1 MDIPTHKTNYGYT
14 IDSKGDA
21 MRTVIQAGHV
31 IAFQDGG
38 HRHLKGGTIVIED
51 DRIAHVGGGAFEGE
65 ADEVIDARDKVVTPG
80 FINTHAHLSESPLD
94 RSFVEDRGPRN
105 FYLSGLFEF
114 LTARDG
120 AITEA
125 ARRASVAASMPELIR
140 TGTTT
145 IVEMGLQGAYVAE
158 QAEKA
163 GLRAYIG
170 EMYRSGRWYTN
181 DGKSV
186 QYQWWED
193 DGAAAM
199 QRAVDFITAVDGRAE
214 GRIKGFLTPVQVDT
228 CSEALLRRSRAVAT
242 ELGVPLALHVSQSVP
257 EFQEMVRRN
266 GCSPVEW
273 LEKIGFL
280 GSDVILGHVIMPGG
294 SSWTNYHA
302 DDIGILA
309 DTGTNVAHAV
319 WVFARRGIAMES
331 YARYLARGVNM
342 TLATDTCP
350 QSMIEALRWTAVIS
364 KIMDRRTEVATA
376 SDVFDSATLAGAKAL
391 GRDDLGR
398 IAAGAKADLL
408 FWEGR
413 SLFMTPMRD
422 PVRNIVY
429 SAQAEDLNATMVD
442 GRFIMRDRVVPGFDI
457 AALTADLQSGAE
469 SMWANMHRED
479 WAKRDI
485 NQLSP
490 ESYPEFRR

>member
-1 MDIPTHKTNYGYT
+1 M
-14 IDSKGDA
+14 
-21 MRTVIQAGHV
+21 MRKLIRAGHIV
-31 IAFQDGG
+31 AFQDGG
-38 HRHLKGGTIVIED
+38 HKHLRDGYILIEN
-51 DRIAHVGGGAFEGE
+51 DRIADVGGGQFEGQV
-65 ADEVIDARDKVVTPG
+65 DEIIDAADKIVTPG

-120 AITEA
+120 AITDQ
-125 ARRASVAASMPELIR
+125 ARRASISASMPELIR

-145 IVEMGLQGAYVAE
+145 IVEMGSHGDFVAD

-170 EMYRSGRWYTN
+170 EFYRSGRWLTK

-186 QYQWWED
+186 QYEWRED

-199 QRAVDFITAVDGRAE
+199 QHAVDFIGKIEGRAN
-214 GRIKGFLTPVQVDT
+214 GRIKGFLTPVQIDT
-228 CSEALLRRSRAVAT
+228 CSEALLRRSRQAAT
-242 ELGVPLALHVSQSVP
+242 DLNVPIALHVSQSVP

-280 GSDVILGHVIMPGG
+280 GDDVILGHVIMPGG
-294 SSWTNYHA
+294 STWTNYHA
-302 DDIGILA
+302 DDLGILA

-331 YARYLARGVNM
+331 YSKYLARGINM

-350 QSMIEALRWTAVIS
+350 QSMIEAMRWTAVIS

-376 SDVFDSATLAGAKAL
+376 ADVFNSATLAGAKAL

-398 IAAGAKADLL
+398 IATGAKADLL
-408 FWEGR
+408 FWEGA

-429 SAQAEDLNATMVD
+429 SAQAEDLSSAMID
-442 GRFIMRDRVVPGFDI
+442 GNFVMQNRVVPGFDI
-457 AALTADLQSGAE
+457 AALTADLQKGAQD
-469 SMWANMHRED
+469 MWGNMHLQD
-479 WAKRDI
+479 WAHRDI
-485 NQLSP
+485 NTLSP
-490 ESYPEFRR
+490 ESYAEFRR